1 MVGLVFLRRFFG
13 IPRKY
18 KLAWAVIVE
27 IDKEGSKSCRLGV
40 LLGGTPKAIDVI
52 KRRFVQSELSL
63 PVKRNTYPAT
73 KKTDGVYV
81 QFDTLGDVHETV
93 RLNRNELEV
102 EYFMA
107 HFSPAL
113 METFVF

>member
-1 MVGLVFLRRFFG
+1 MISLGFLRRFFG

-40 LLGGTPKAIDVI
+40 LLSGTPKAIDVM
-52 KRRFVQSELSL
+52 KRRFVQSELLL

-73 KKTDGVYV
+73 KKCERGYA
-81 QFDTLGDVHETV
+81 QFDTQGDVHETV

-102 EYFMA
+102 EYFVS